1 MYATSVWRPRYRIL
15 FVGVGLC
22 MAVGVSQPS
31 HADGA
36 DGFAATMGFDDHNS
50 LAMEEMQE
58 ARGREGINL
67 TNVQS
72 IQNIDTSVEK
82 TQFNVGGDVV
92 TGSVNIEADS
102 LNSFSGAGVFNIT
115 TGNANAVSGAVG
127 ISVYIV
133 NPQ

>member
-1 MYATSVWRPRYRIL
+1 MYAIRMFLPRYRAIL
-15 FVGVGLC
+15 IGVGLVV
-22 MAVGVSQPS
+22 AAGLSQFS
-31 HADGA
+31 HADA
-36 DGFAATMGFDDHNS
+36 SAASTGFGDHNS

-72 IQNIDTSVEK
+72 IQDIDTSVE
-82 TQFNVGGDVV
+82 TTAFTVGGDIV
-92 TGSVNIEADS
+92 TGNVNIEADS
-102 LNSFSGAGVFNIT
+102 LNSFSGVGVFNIT

>member
-1 MYATSVWRPRYRIL
+1 MCAMNICLPRYRTL
-15 FVGVGLC
+15 FVGVGMVIAAGL
-22 MAVGVSQPS
+22 SQPG
-31 HADGA
+31 HADSLVE
-36 DGFAATMGFDDHNS
+36 TQGFDNNKP
-50 LAMEEMQE
+50 LEVEELQE

-72 IQNIDTSVEK
+72 IQNVDTSVET

-92 TGSVNIEADS
+92 SGNVNIEANS
-102 LNSFSGAGVFNIT
+102 MNSFSGVGVFNIT

-127 ISVYIV
+127 ISVYIA

>member
-1 MYATSVWRPRYRIL
+1 MYAIKIFLPRYRAIL
-15 FVGVGLC
+15 TGVGLVV
-22 MAVGVSQPS
+22 AAGVSQLS
-31 HADGA
+31 YADGSTA
-36 DGFAATMGFDDHNS
+36 SSGFGDRNS
-50 LAMEEMQE
+50 LDIEEMQE

-72 IQNIDTSVEK
+72 IQDIDTSVE
-82 TQFNVGGDVV
+82 TTSFTVGGDVM
-92 TGSVNIEADS
+92 TGNVSIEADS
-102 LNSFSGAGVFNIT
+102 LNSFSGVGVFNIT